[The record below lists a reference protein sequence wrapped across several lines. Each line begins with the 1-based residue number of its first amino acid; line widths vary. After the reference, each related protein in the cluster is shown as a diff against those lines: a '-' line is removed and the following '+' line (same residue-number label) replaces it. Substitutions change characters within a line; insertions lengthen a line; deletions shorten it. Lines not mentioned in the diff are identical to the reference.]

1 MANFSPTGDGVSGV
15 TPDVLHKHIIVRA
28 EIGKPPV
35 GQHETGKVEDW
46 MRTLIAGLNMKIMF
60 GPNAMYCDVVGN
72 KGMTGVAI
80 IETSHV
86 ALHIWDEC
94 VPAVA
99 QLDVYTCSDLTVE
112 QVVPMLDVFEPAK
125 VEYKLLDRQ
134 RDLTLIGEK
143 TA

>member
-1 MANFSPTGDGVSGV
+1 MAIVSPTGDGVSGV

-35 GQHETGKVEDW
+35 GKAETVTVEDW
-46 MRTLIAGLNMKIMF
+46 MRDLITGIDMKIMF
-60 GPNAMYCDVVGN
+60 GPRAMYCEVVGN
-72 KGMTGVAI
+72 KGMTGFAI

-86 ALHIWDEC
+86 ALHVWDEC

-112 QVVPMLDVFEPAK
+112 QVVPMLDVFEPSK

-134 RDLTLIGEK
+134 TGLVLLSEK
-143 TA
+143 LA

>member
-1 MANFSPTGDGVSGV
+1 MAIVSPAGDGVSAV

-28 EIGKPPV
+28 EIGNPPV
-35 GQHETGKVEDW
+35 GSAQTGKVEDW
-46 MRTLIAGLNMKIMF
+46 MRDLITGIDMKIMF
-60 GPNAMYCDVVGN
+60 GPKAMYCDVVGN
-72 KGMTGVAI
+72 KGMTGFAI

-112 QVVPMLDVFEPAK
+112 QVVPMLEAFEPSRID
-125 VEYKLLDRQ
+125 YKLLDRQ
-134 RDLTLIGEK
+134 TGLTLLSEK
-143 TA
+143 IA